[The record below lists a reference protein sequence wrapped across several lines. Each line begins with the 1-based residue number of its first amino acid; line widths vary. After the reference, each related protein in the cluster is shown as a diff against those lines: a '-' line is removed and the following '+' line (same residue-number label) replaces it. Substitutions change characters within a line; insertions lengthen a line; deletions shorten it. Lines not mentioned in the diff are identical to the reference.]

1 MVADTYSLLGLISLE
16 AGNWADWFAGVSSFA
31 AVATALG
38 SYWISEKLRKS
49 ERNEIE
55 RDSARQI
62 GVKIT
67 RVLNATQDFYRH
79 FWTASEKTMVGFT
92 GDIERWRS
100 MNPLIGVHSDPM
112 LALSEAQT
120 NFLLKAKAPELLM
133 EYSMACGRLESIVL
147 AVQEYKVRYEALQS
161 MLPAPSS
168 AEGQIFTHEMTREL
182 ALSLHPFS
190 IQVDSIILGI
200 RQLTLDNTKV
210 CLKMM
215 DDIQSVYINQ
225 FGKTLFRF
233 EPTGELAD
241 VAMLGFERPR
251 I

>member
-79 FWTASEKTMVGFT
+79 FGLRRRKQWLAS
-92 GDIERWRS
+92 
-100 MNPLIGVHSDPM
+100 
-112 LALSEAQT
+112 LATLSAG
-120 NFLLKAKAPELLM
+120 
-133 EYSMACGRLESIVL
+133 GR
-147 AVQEYKVRYEALQS
+147 
-161 MLPAPSS
+161 
-168 AEGQIFTHEMTREL
+168 
-182 ALSLHPFS
+182 
-190 IQVDSIILGI
+190 
-200 RQLTLDNTKV
+200 
-210 CLKMM
+210 
-215 DDIQSVYINQ
+215 
-225 FGKTLFRF
+225 
-233 EPTGELAD
+233 
-241 VAMLGFERPR
+241 
-251 I
+251 